1 MDVKN
6 GSGTFE
12 ESGEDVYVE
21 VSLDEGTRHNLLIQF
36 CKIHQGS
43 ENDFNLIFFS
53 FGSRNFLSRIRL
65 VWGKR
70 GLELLAEIENR
81 DWYSWHLP
89 IFSPRS
95 QRFTDLVQLILDR
108 DTGEGYGQSFGGV
121 ISFLY

>member
-43 ENDFNLIFFS
+43 ENDFNLIFFLLGVGT
-53 FGSRNFLSRIRL
+53 FYH
-65 VWGKR
+65 
-70 GLELLAEIENR
+70 EL
-81 DWYSWHLP
+81 D
-89 IFSPRS
+89 
-95 QRFTDLVQLILDR
+95 
-108 DTGEGYGQSFGGV
+108 
-121 ISFLY
+121 